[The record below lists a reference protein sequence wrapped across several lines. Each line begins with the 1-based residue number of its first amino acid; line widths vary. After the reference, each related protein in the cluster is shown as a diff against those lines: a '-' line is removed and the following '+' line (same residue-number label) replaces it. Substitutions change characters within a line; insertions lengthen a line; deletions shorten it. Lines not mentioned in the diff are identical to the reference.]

1 MLARADVSELRER
14 SSSSASLRSR
24 GKPLS
29 SRSPTKSHS
38 SCCSATRRKF
48 ENQWRPPE
56 LCERPSCVATSSNT
70 QLGEIVVRS
79 AWGLVSTPP
88 PPPFPPYFPTPHPK
102 LPAQQPWTPPV
113 LRPFRPCRWPRS
125 APPPPPT
132 WPPPP
137 PTTHWAGQ
145 RGASPNTVP
154 RRRSQSTVSPGTGRR
169 LPVKHTGACNSARG
183 GARECSQGHGQQV
196 LCTTYN
202 AYLL

>member
-1 MLARADVSELRER
+1 MLLRNASKVRESVATSRTVRASIMRRHL
-14 SSSSASLRSR
+14 
-24 GKPLS
+24 KQ
-29 SRSPTKSHS
+29 H
-38 SCCSATRRKF
+38 ATRRNCGTF
-48 ENQWRPPE
+48 SVGS
-56 LCERPSCVATSSNT
+56 CEHA
-70 QLGEIVVRS
+70 
-79 AWGLVSTPP
+79 P